1 MGRLLITYY
10 TTFMGT
16 FMIITFLD
24 FFWIG
29 FLVRD
34 SPVRI
39 VDMKNK
45 KLKDT
50 IPQSNSDKCPALLS
64 DNKHIQGN
72 HQYIILS
79 SSQTIDLYLPTI
91 HCYTTLVCRYCNNVQ
106 NEYKTL
112 NYGLEYLLADNKDI
126 EIVQLDPLTNPQD
139 NS

>member
-34 SPVRI
+34 RAVSI
-39 VDMKNK
+39 SDMKNK

-50 IPQSNSDKCPALLS
+50 IPQTNNDKCPALLS

-79 SSQTIDLYLPTI
+79 STQTIDQYLPTI
-91 HCYTTLVCRYCNNVQ
+91 HCYSTLVCRYCNNVQ

-126 EIVQLDPLTNPQD
+126 NIIQIDPTTN
-139 NS
+139 S

>member
-34 SPVRI
+34 SPARI
-39 VDMKNK
+39 SDMKNK
-45 KLKDT
+45 KIKDT
-50 IPQSNSDKCPALLS
+50 LPQTNNDKCPALLS

-72 HQYIILS
+72 HQFIILS
-79 SSQTIDLYLPTI
+79 STQTIDQYLPTI
-91 HCYTTLVCRYCNNVQ
+91 HCYSTLVCRYCNNVQ

-112 NYGLEYLLADNKDI
+112 NYGLEYLLADNEDI
-126 EIVQLDPLTNPQD
+126 NIVQIDPTTN
-139 NS
+139 S

>member
-1 MGRLLITYY
+1 
-10 TTFMGT
+10 MGT

-39 VDMKNK
+39 SDMKNK

-50 IPQSNSDKCPALLS
+50 MSQTNNDKCPELLS

-72 HQYIILS
+72 HQYIVLS
-79 SSQTIDLYLPTI
+79 SKK
-91 HCYTTLVCRYCNNVQ
+91 NVLSLS
-106 NEYKTL
+106 YSLK
-112 NYGLEYLLADNKDI
+112 KF
-126 EIVQLDPLTNPQD
+126 
-139 NS
+139 

>member
-1 MGRLLITYY
+1 MNILLITFYN
-10 TTFMGT
+10 TFMET

-39 VDMKNK
+39 SDMKNK

-50 IPQSNSDKCPALLS
+50 MSQTNNDKCPELLS

-72 HQYIILS
+72 HQYIVLS
-79 SSQTIDLYLPTI
+79 STQTNDEFLPTI
-91 HCYTTLVCRYCNNVQ
+91 HCYTTLVCKYCNNIQ

-112 NYGLEYLLADNKDI
+112 NYGLEYLLADNEDI
-126 EIVQLDPLTNPQD
+126 NIVQIDPTTN
-139 NS
+139 S

>member
-34 SPVRI
+34 RAGSI
-39 VDMKNK
+39 SDMKNK

-50 IPQSNSDKCPALLS
+50 IPQTNNDKCPALLS

-79 SSQTIDLYLPTI
+79 STQTIDQYLPTI
-91 HCYTTLVCRYCNNVQ
+91 HCYSTLVCRYCNNVQ

-112 NYGLEYLLADNKDI
+112 NYGLEYLLADNEDI
-126 EIVQLDPLTNPQD
+126 NIIQIDPTTN
-139 NS
+139 S

>member
-1 MGRLLITYY
+1 MIILLIIFFV
-10 TTFMGT
+10 TFMGT

-39 VDMKNK
+39 SDMKNK

-50 IPQSNSDKCPALLS
+50 LSQTNNDKCPELLS

-79 SSQTIDLYLPTI
+79 STQTNDEYLPAI
-91 HCYTTLVCRYCNNVQ
+91 HCYTTLVCKYCNNIQ
-106 NEYKTL
+106 NEYKIL

-126 EIVQLDPLTNPQD
+126 NIIQIDPTTN
-139 NS
+139 S

>member
-1 MGRLLITYY
+1 MIILLIIFFV
-10 TTFMGT
+10 TFMGT

-34 SPVRI
+34 RPVRI
-39 VDMKNK
+39 SDMKNK

-50 IPQSNSDKCPALLS
+50 MSQTNNDKCPELLS

-72 HQYIILS
+72 HQYIVLS
-79 SSQTIDLYLPTI
+79 STQTNDEYLPTI
-91 HCYTTLVCRYCNNVQ
+91 HCYTTLVCKYCNNIQ

-112 NYGLEYLLADNKDI
+112 NYGLEYLLADNEDI
-126 EIVQLDPLTNPQD
+126 NIIQIDPTTN
-139 NS
+139 S

>member
-1 MGRLLITYY
+1 
-10 TTFMGT
+10 
-16 FMIITFLD
+16 MIITFLD

-34 SPVRI
+34 SPARI
-39 VDMKNK
+39 SDMKNK

-50 IPQSNSDKCPALLS
+50 IPQSNTDKCPALLS

-72 HQYIILS
+72 HQFIVLS
-79 SSQTIDLYLPTI
+79 STQTNDEYLPTI
-91 HCYTTLVCRYCNNVQ
+91 HCYTTLVCKYCNNIQ

-126 EIVQLDPLTNPQD
+126 NIIQLDSTN